1 VTRRAARGHGA
12 SRRAEGGA
20 ASRGRAAPSHGRAG
34 WPREPRAEDA
44 ADRILDAAEK
54 AFVEVGVSRAGMAEI
69 AEAAG
74 CSRGTLYRY
83 FPSRHA
89 LHLAYVNREARAIVA
104 RVRTALAG
112 VSDPRERAVGFVLRT
127 LREVRSNPG
136 TAAWFE
142 PGASGMAARMSRA
155 SEVIERLAGTFSD
168 GWLDG
173 DGPATAARA
182 AAADASLRAR
192 WLVRV
197 IVSLLADPEED
208 EAHERALIE
217 RFVAPVLLDDAER

>member
-1 VTRRAARGHGA
+1 VSRRAAR
-12 SRRAEGGA
+12 RRAQ
-20 ASRGRAAPSHGRAG
+20 AG
-34 WPREPRAEDA
+34 WPREPAEDA

-54 AFVEVGVSRAGMAEI
+54 AFVEIGVSRAGMAEI

-104 RVRTALAG
+104 RVRDSLAD
-112 VSDPRERAVGFVLRT
+112 VSEPRERAVGFVLGT
-127 LREVRSNPG
+127 LREVRAKPG

-155 SEVIERLAGTFSD
+155 SEVIERLTETFSKE
-168 GWLDG
+168 WLDG
-173 DGPATAARA
+173 AETDAATAARA
-182 AAADASLRAR
+182 DADAALRAR

-197 IVSLLADPEED
+197 IVSLLADPEDD
-208 EAHERALIE
+208 ESRERALVE
-217 RFVAPVLLDDAER
+217 RFVAPVLLDDARPGPH